1 MIIKVLI
8 LAIMI
13 IKWLKFIIK
22 IKEIEEMEEI
32 GKVKVKVGMELLML
46 DLDNL
51 LINYCYQ

>member
-22 IKEIEEMEEI
+22 EEMEEM
-32 GKVKVKVGMELLML
+32 GKVKLGMELLML

-51 LINYCYQ
+51 LINYYYQ

>member
-1 MIIKVLI
+1 MLI

-22 IKEIEEMEEI
+22 IKEMEMEM
-32 GKVKVKVGMELLML
+32 GKVKVGMELLML

>member
-8 LAIMI
+8 LVIMI

-22 IKEIEEMEEI
+22 IKEEMEMEEI
-32 GKVKVKVGMELLML
+32 GKVKVKGEMELLML

-51 LINYCYQ
+51 LINYYYQ